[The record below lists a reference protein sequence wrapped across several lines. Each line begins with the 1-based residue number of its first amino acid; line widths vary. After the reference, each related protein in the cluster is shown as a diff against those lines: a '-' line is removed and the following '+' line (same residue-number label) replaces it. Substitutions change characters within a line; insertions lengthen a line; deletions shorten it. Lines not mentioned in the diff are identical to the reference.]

1 MTKYCSS
8 CGFANSYDLVSPKTC
23 SKCAKSFD
31 MAFIVN
37 LPDIKETPAPVRKFV
52 SSRQRREEI
61 EEEEYE
67 EEEKSY
73 DIAKLDVEIESS
85 RQSAKFGQVI
95 QEQKTGIGSRD
106 KPKVKKQSDKAFF
119 QEIQAEM
126 KKNSRQ
132 SPIIED

>member
-31 MAFIVN
+31 MAFIV
-37 LPDIKETPAPVRKFV
+37 DITTPIKDVPKPVKKFV

-61 EEEEYE
+61 ENEEHD
-67 EEEKSY
+67 EEKSY
-73 DIAKLDVEIESS
+73 DIAKLDVEVESS
-85 RQSAKFGQVI
+85 RQSAKFGNVI
-95 QEQKTGIGSRD
+95 QEQKTGIGRRD

-119 QEIQAEM
+119 AELQAEM

>member
-1 MTKYCSS
+1 MIKYCSS

-23 SKCAKSFD
+23 SKCAKNFD

-37 LPDIKETPAPVRKFV
+37 LPDIKDTPAPVRKFV
-52 SSRQRREEI
+52 STRQRREEI
-61 EEEEYE
+61 EEEY

-73 DIAKLDVEIESS
+73 DIAKLDVEVESS
-85 RQSAKFGQVI
+85 RQSAKFGNVI
-95 QEQKTGIGSRD
+95 QEQKTGIGRRD

-126 KKNSRQ
+126 KRNSRQ